1 MKFVE
6 ASMHIAVDG
15 KKDHTSA
22 DWYAALMDF
31 GSLVQTKRNP
41 RWDVCPLTAKKIM
54 RATPKNFPKTF
65 TSKSSKEPGRSVG
78 GKHIPNRI
86 FRGRIVE
93 SLRDAKAGLTTEQIG
108 ANISVDWNPTEHR
121 EWLQSLLKKL
131 TVDRL
136 IDKRKRKYVLAQ

>member
-1 MKFVE
+1 MFSSV
-6 ASMHIAVDG
+6 
-15 KKDHTSA
+15 
-22 DWYAALMDF
+22 
-31 GSLVQTKRNP
+31 
-41 RWDVCPLTAKKIM
+41 AKKIDQKKC
-54 RATPKNFPKTF
+54 TKKL
-65 TSKSSKEPGRSVG
+65 EPGREVG

-108 ANISVDWNPTEHR
+108 SHISVDWNPEEHR

-136 IDKRKRKYVLAQ
+136 IDAKGKKYVLAR

>member
-1 MKFVE
+1 
-6 ASMHIAVDG
+6 MHIAVDG
-15 KKDHTSA
+15 KVGHTSA

-41 RWDVCPLTAKKIM
+41 RFDVCPLTLHKIMVTTPKMFNSVAKKIDQ
-54 RATPKNFPKTF
+54 KKY
-65 TSKSSKEPGRSVG
+65 SKKLEPGREVG

-108 ANISVDWNPTEHR
+108 ANISVDWDPSEHC
-121 EWLQSLLKKL
+121 EWLQTLFKKL

-136 IDKRKRKYVLAQ
+136 IDAKGKKYILAR

>member
-1 MKFVE
+1 M
-6 ASMHIAVDG
+6 
-15 KKDHTSA
+15 
-22 DWYAALMDF
+22 
-31 GSLVQTKRNP
+31 
-41 RWDVCPLTAKKIM
+41 
-54 RATPKNFPKTF
+54 
-65 TSKSSKEPGRSVG
+65 G